1 MKILMITIFVLFVIL
16 VLFLLFVACLGASD
30 MARSEEQWEIERLL
44 NDEKRKSNKSKK

>member
-30 MARSEEQWEIERLL
+30 MARSEEQREIERML
-44 NDEKRKSNKSKK
+44 RKKK